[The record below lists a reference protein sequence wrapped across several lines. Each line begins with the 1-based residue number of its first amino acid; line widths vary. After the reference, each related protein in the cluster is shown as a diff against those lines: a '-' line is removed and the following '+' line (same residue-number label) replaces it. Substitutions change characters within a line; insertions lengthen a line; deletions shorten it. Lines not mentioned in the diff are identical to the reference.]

1 MVRVIV
7 DPLTRIEGHLKIE
20 VEVENGVVTDAWSTG
35 TMARGFEQLLR
46 GRDPW
51 DAPYVTSRVC
61 GVCEGV
67 HAIASAQAMEHAFG
81 IEMTEAGRLMR
92 NLFCAGYYAHDH
104 YVHFYVLSALDYLD
118 IMAIAQYSGTDPGL
132 LAIKDKIVSL
142 VNRGDT
148 SPFTPRY
155 TPDAFSVS
163 DPETVTT
170 LVSHYIKSIEMKAKS
185 QKMLAYI
192 TGIQPHPNTVT
203 VGGCVA
209 TPSREQLLAFRD
221 LWMEQ
226 KKFVDEVYVPDVIA
240 VGTGPLFPLARSA
253 FGATA
258 GNYLAYPMLPRSG
271 SATPADISF
280 GGTNHMFQG
289 GVVTATGPRGS
300 LSNIGNL
307 PIAPVDYSKITESVT
322 HSWYDYPSGSAAALH
337 PSAGVTE
344 FNLDKTG
351 AYSFLKSPRYDTQA
365 MEVGPLARGLVNKF
379 PALVDFFN
387 AGGREGVVARHLS
400 RAIISKMIMDD
411 GLAWIDRLIELRTAG
426 PIVGMNEKP
435 VPRTGKGFGV
445 WDAPRGALGH
455 WVEVDNFR
463 IKNYQMVVPSTWNAG
478 PRDEKEQRG
487 PYEQSLI
494 GAPVPDI
501 NNPINIVRIIRSFDP
516 CLACAVHI
524 IDPHTNDIKVLNIP

>member
-7 DPLTRIEGHLKIE
+7 DPVTRIEGHLKIE
-20 VEVENGVVTDAWSTG
+20 VEVENGVVTDAWSSG
-35 TMARGFEQLLR
+35 TMARGFEVLLQ

-92 NLFCAGYYAHDH
+92 NLFCAGYYSHDH
-104 YVHFYVLSALDYLD
+104 YVHFYILSALDYLD
-118 IMAIAQYSGTDPGL
+118 ILAIANYHGSDPGL
-132 LAIKDKIVSL
+132 LAVKSKIVGL
-142 VNRGDT
+142 VNAGDT

-163 DPETVTT
+163 DPTTVTT
-170 LVSHYIKSIEMKAKS
+170 LVSHYIKAIEMKAKS

-203 VGGCVA
+203 VGGCLA

-221 LWMEQ
+221 LWVEQ
-226 KKFVDEVYVPDVIA
+226 MDFINNVYVPDVLA

-258 GNYLAYPMLPRSG
+258 GNYLAYPMLPQNP

-280 GGTNHMFQG
+280 GGSNPVFRG
-289 GVVTATGPRGS
+289 GVIMAQGARGS
-300 LSNIGNL
+300 LTNINSTT
-307 PIAPVDYSKITESVT
+307 IDPVDFGEITESVT
-322 HSWYDYPSGSAAALH
+322 NSWYDYPAGTTALH
-337 PSAGVTE
+337 PSQGVTQ
-344 FNLDKTG
+344 FNVNKPD
-351 AYSFLKSPRYDTQA
+351 AYSFLKSPRYA
-365 MEVGPLARGLVNKF
+365 SEPMEVGPLARGLVNRF
-379 PALVDFFN
+379 PQLVDFFN

-400 RAIISKMIMDD
+400 RAIISKKVMDE
-411 GLAWIDRLIELRTAG
+411 GLVWIDRLIELRTAG
-426 PIVGMNEKP
+426 PVVGMNEKP
-435 VPRTGKGFGV
+435 VPRAASGFGV

-455 WVEVDNFR
+455 WVEVENHR
-463 IKNYQMVVPSTWNAG
+463 IKNYQLVVPSTWNAG
-478 PRDEKEQRG
+478 PRDENNVKG
-487 PYEQSLI
+487 PYEQALI

-516 CLACAVHI
+516 CLACAIHI
-524 IDPHTNDIKVLNIP
+524 IDPHSNAVKVFKIS